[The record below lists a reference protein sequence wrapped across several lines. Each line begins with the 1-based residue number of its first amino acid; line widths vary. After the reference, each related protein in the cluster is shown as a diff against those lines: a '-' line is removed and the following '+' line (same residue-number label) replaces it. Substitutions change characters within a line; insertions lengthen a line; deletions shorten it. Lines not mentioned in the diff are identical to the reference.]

1 MSRGTA
7 VASGSILAPAS
18 LLLNLD
24 DSGSIRS
31 CLDDRKVSSKLV
43 KTPERE
49 IHQLTEDQRL
59 GRGGVRLHFTK
70 TFDMNL
76 LGLAELATVHTLRHW
91 TTFLFDLEEGPG
103 FMRTA

>member
-7 VASGSILAPAS
+7 VASGSILAPAG

-31 CLDDRKVSSKLV
+31 W
-43 KTPERE
+43 
-49 IHQLTEDQRL
+49 EDQRL